1 MATELEQA
9 YDHCQRVA
17 REHAKNFYYAFRTLP
32 SKRRRAIYAA
42 YAFCRLCDDIADD
55 DTSVEDKRRRFA
67 QTRDLLAHSLAPGDD
82 GMSRNSLPP
91 EFTALR
97 DATATFGIPPVYYE
111 EVIRGV
117 ESDLVKNRFESFE
130 ELKDY
135 CYRVASVVGLICIEV
150 FGYDDESAKEY
161 AVEMGLAM
169 QLTNILRDLKEDS
182 GRDRIYIPLDEMAR
196 FGYSEGALKRGV
208 INDSFRGLIA
218 FQVERARGYYASSSR
233 LFSLVSAESRAC
245 PRVLH
250 AAYRAILDRIES
262 SGYDVFSRR
271 IGLSAAEKLMIAG
284 KLWVGGLVPSV
295 PLFRR

>member
-1 MATELEQA
+1 MATQLEQA

-17 REHAKNFYYAFRTLP
+17 RDHAKNFYYAFRTLP
-32 SKRRRAIYAA
+32 SKKRRAIYAV
-42 YAFCRLCDDIADD
+42 YAFCRLCDDIADG
-55 DTSVEDKRRRFA
+55 DTSIEEKRRRFA
-67 QTRDLLAHSLAPGDD
+67 QTRALLADSLVQGHD
-82 GMSRNSLPP
+82 GVSQKSLPH

-117 ESDLVKNRFESFE
+117 ESDLVKTRFDSFE

-150 FGYDDESAKEY
+150 FGYDDQSAKEY
-161 AVEMGLAM
+161 AVDLGLAM

-182 GRDRIYIPLDEMAR
+182 GRDRIYIPLDELAR
-196 FGYSEGALKRGV
+196 FGYSEDELKRGV

-218 FQVERARGYYASSSR
+218 FQVERARAYYASSSR

-245 PRVLH
+245 ASGLN
-250 AAYRAILDRIES
+250 AAYQAILDRIEA

-271 IGLSAAEKLMIAG
+271 IGLSATEKLMIVG
-284 KLWVGGLVPSV
+284 RLWVGSLVPSV